1 MKPLRVRLRF
11 VEFPPTHTCDG
22 PDTSPEI
29 GVGDLDAEALAV
41 MALNPFEPCC
51 SFTAWL
57 IWNLPAVTVIPPA
70 IPREGVVTAPVP
82 AVQGTNDYGVVGYS
96 GPCPPAGETHR
107 ITFKVYGLDGMLDLE
122 PGADKHRLIAAM
134 QGRVLQYGE
143 TIAMYR
149 R

>member
-57 IWNLPAVTVIPPA
+57 IWMIARVGQGSSPAMPTSLNPA
-70 IPREGVVTAPVP
+70 T
-82 AVQGTNDYGVVGYS
+82 
-96 GPCPPAGETHR
+96 
-107 ITFKVYGLDGMLDLE
+107 
-122 PGADKHRLIAAM
+122 
-134 QGRVLQYGE
+134 
-143 TIAMYR
+143 
-149 R
+149 